1 MDVVDFVKRNAP
13 SFMASMV
20 ISFPACLWFVNQF
33 VYTPK
38 VEALEIINKD
48 LQTRNNE
55 LKDEKDA
62 SKKESQDLG
71 DKKDSLTT
79 NLHKSNSE
87 LTVNNYNL
95 QNLSNKIND
104 LNNDKNILNLKL
116 DQAYADNRKLLAHL
130 KNYQENADILQK
142 ISNLELKKQNAR
154 NGHGRSVFDNKT
166 DQEIR
171 ADNEVIAKEYQQQIL
186 NLQDKLKCV
195 NQS

>member
-48 LQTRNNE
+48 LHTRNNE

-95 QNLSNKIND
+95 QNLTNKIND

>member
-71 DKKDSLTT
+71 DKKDTLST

-87 LTVNNYNL
+87 LTVNHYNV
-95 QNLSNKIND
+95 QNLNNKIKE
-104 LNNDKNILNLKL
+104 LNNEKDTLNLKL
-116 DQAYADNRKLLAHL
+116 DQAYADNQKLLAHL

-154 NGHGRSVFDNKT
+154 NGHARSVFDNKT